1 MVKELRT
8 RWRLCLIL
16 DYVRVINFLFLLLF
30 SFSLEMC
37 FNTDRL
43 LPFPCGAL
51 KYISQT
57 LRGCCRVFVSLYAFY
72 SLFGNEWHHLAADI
86 VIEREKR
93 LHLLNRKC
101 TAQTATHTRTHT
113 HIQKKQDARL
123 AQRNRAAGCVI
134 VFARSRRLELGDNIL
149 RTL

>member
-57 LRGCCRVFVSLYAFY
+57 LRRCCRVFVSLYAFY
-72 SLFGNEWHHLAADI
+72 SLFGNEWHHGSRHSHRK
-86 VIEREKR
+86 REKTASPKQKM
-93 LHLLNRKC
+93 HC
-101 TAQTATHTRTHT
+101 TNCDTHT
-113 HIQKKQDARL
+113 HAHTHTEETRCSASAEKPR
-123 AQRNRAAGCVI
+123 
-134 VFARSRRLELGDNIL
+134 RRL
-149 RTL
+149 RYSFRQK